1 MAGMTS
7 AQQVAYRIVELPQNS
22 GRVVFSARLV
32 LADGT
37 ERTTMMANRT
47 VRGLRMAVRTHPV
60 LSGLPERVGTDGGR
74 A

>member
-32 LADGT
+32 MDDGT

-47 VRGLRMAVRTHPV
+47 VRGLRMAVKNHPV
-60 LSGLPERVGTDGGR
+60 LAELPERAIGEAGGR
-74 A
+74 